1 LEDATVLTKDGTTG
15 TAGRRTGPFNQ
26 AKALG
31 VILSDEFGVPFTFYD
46 ASNGELVQGASEVST
61 DVHACPVDPVMVTE
75 LAADGRARVT
85 PVDESHYQLAIVLW
99 DGQRPIL
106 VALGRLTAL
115 CPGLREQIRLQKW
128 LQATSDRLRL
138 AGQAQASKRSGQEQA
153 ALAWEGLLTLDQ
165 LLRRTRVH
173 KEPLRNQQ
181 RILEAASGL
190 LGIDAIAWVPA
201 QSELPV
207 VALGAPR
214 LSDPDF
220 RQLIA
225 ILTQRP
231 DYRQREPLFCNDF
244 ATSSGAD
251 RFPSIGNVMA
261 FEVTDQ
267 GPAGWLLAINKGNR
281 SAPRSERAGEAT
293 PASSAGLPTPPQ
305 ALSSFRRSD
314 AALLTPFVA
323 LLELHN
329 RSADRYQSL
338 KELLV
343 GLTRSLTAALDAKDS
358 YTFGHS
364 ERVARIAVEL
374 GREMGLQ
381 GDELSDIYLAG
392 LLHDVGK
399 IGVRDAVLSKVEP
412 LTPEE
417 FDHIKQH
424 VTIGY
429 AILADLRPIRN
440 LLPGVLYHHEH
451 YNGAGYP
458 DGLVGEAIPLL
469 ARILA
474 VADAYDAMST
484 TRPYRDAM
492 PCRKVEEILR
502 NGAGVQWDQRVIEA
516 FQRCRHKIH
525 TIRQRGVGE
534 SLRLAL
540 DGALRTN
547 RSSVRAAVQDGPQQ
561 EPKSPSLPVRESPGE
576 EVR

>member
-1 LEDATVLTKDGTTG
+1 LTD
-15 TAGRRTGPFNQ
+15 Q
-26 AKALG
+26 AKALA
-31 VILSDEFGVPFTFYD
+31 VILGEEFGIPFVFYD
-46 ASNGELVQGASEVST
+46 TTTGALVRDKESGGTLST
-61 DVHACPVDPVMVTE
+61 ADRPLEPAVVAE

-85 PVDESHYQLAIVLW
+85 PLDEGHFQLTLVHW
-99 DGQRPIL
+99 DTQRPIL
-106 VALGRLTAL
+106 LAVGKLAALS
-115 CPGLREQIRLQKW
+115 PGLREQTRLQKW
-128 LQATSDRLRL
+128 LQAVSDRLRL
-138 AGQAQASKRSGQEQA
+138 AGQAQAGRRGGEEQQA
-153 ALAWEGLLTLDQ
+153 QSAMAWEGLLTLDH

-190 LGIDAIAWVPA
+190 LGVEAIAWVPS
-201 QSELPV
+201 QSDVPV
-207 VALGAPR
+207 VALGTPR
-214 LSDPDF
+214 LSDPDY
-220 RQLIA
+220 RQLA
-225 ILTQRP
+225 TALTQNP
-231 DYRQREPLFCNDF
+231 DYRPNEPLFCNEF
-244 ATSSGAD
+244 ANLQAAD
-251 RFPSIGNVMA
+251 RYPSIGNVMA
-261 FEVTDQ
+261 FVITDQ
-267 GPAGWLLAINKGNR
+267 GPVGWVLAINKRDRKVAQQKGAGEPAPT
-281 SAPRSERAGEAT
+281 SAPADG
-293 PASSAGLPTPPQ
+293 PAQGGGLPAPPQ
-305 ALSSFRRSD
+305 ALAPFRRSD

-323 LLELHN
+323 LLELHA

-358 YTFGHS
+358 YTYGHS

-399 IGVRDAVLSKVEP
+399 IGVRDSVLTKVEP
-412 LTPEE
+412 LTTEE

-429 AILADLRPIRN
+429 AILADLRPIRS

-502 NGAGVQWDQRVIEA
+502 TGAGVQWDQRVIEA

-534 SLRLAL
+534 SLQLAL

-547 RSSVRAAVQDGPQQ
+547 RSTLHERAEDGQPLAVP
-561 EPKSPSLPVRESPGE
+561 SPSFPVTGSPTK